1 MTRSP
6 LVLAVF
12 LLVCAP
18 ACSSLSDYLPQY
30 DLKGRAAEGRYYA
43 PNGKWSVDLP
53 GMRPNSANQYWGA
66 KTFDTL
72 AGECQVTVEGN
83 WPDARQ
89 HWSVDVIDRREPA
102 PAKLDDTFVNG
113 WFEWLGTSGGDD
125 NPRALAVVDHSPTTF
140 DGLPARVVRTL
151 APFTNS
157 RTPRQGRLGLL
168 VDRDP
173 YWVAC
178 VVVFD
183 VAPAAKGAPEP
194 DLTALRPELDALA
207 RSFRVETAPAA
218 AVQKP

>member
-1 MTRSP
+1 MQLIPRLALA
-6 LVLAVF
+6 LVTVL
-12 LLVCAP
+12 AP

-30 DLKGRAAEGRYYA
+30 ELQGRHADGRYVA
-43 PNGKWSVDLP
+43 PNGAWSVDLP
-53 GMRPNSANQYWGA
+53 GERLNSEHHFWGA
-66 KTFDTL
+66 RTHDTL
-72 AGECQVTVEGN
+72 SGSTQITVEGH

-102 PAKLDDTFVNG
+102 PVPLDAQFVNG
-113 WFEWLGTSGGDD
+113 WFEWLGTSGAND
-125 NPRALAVVDHSPTTF
+125 NPRALAVVDHSATSF

-151 APFTNS
+151 SPFTNS
-157 RTPRQGRLGLL
+157 SAPRQGRLGLL

-178 VVVFD
+178 LVAFE

-207 RSFRVETAPAA
+207 RSFRVEPAA
-218 AVQKP
+218 AAPVKQP